1 MSFGIIIFAA
11 KVRKVIKKN
20 KKSKDYLWHSI
31 KLNTFA
37 VISGT
42 SFNIYCLS
50 HMQSYRRNN
59 VINTKRISIITKLIQ
74 DQNSYE

>member
-31 KLNTFA
+31 KLSTFA
-37 VISGT
+37 AISDT
-42 SFNIYCLS
+42 SFNIYYLS
-50 HMQSYRRNN
+50 HMQSYRRND
-59 VINTKRISIITKLIQ
+59 VIEYKKN
-74 DQNSYE
+74 